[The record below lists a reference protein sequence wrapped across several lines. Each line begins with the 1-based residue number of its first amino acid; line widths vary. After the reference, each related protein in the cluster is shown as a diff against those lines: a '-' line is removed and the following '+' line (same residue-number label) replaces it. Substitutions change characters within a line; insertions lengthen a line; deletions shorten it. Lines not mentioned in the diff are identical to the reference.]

1 MVSLYKI
8 EDESLALGMT
18 KKVHEAR
25 LADTKK

>member
-8 EDESLALGMT
+8 EDESLALGV
-18 KKVHEAR
+18 KEAHEAR